1 MRFSGHLFLFVIA
14 FAIFG
19 QVSCQSKV
27 DDSHGMVVTE
37 KSFDAA
43 IAGDKLVMVD
53 FYTTWCGPCKKMAPF
68 VQQVR
73 QTRSKDVLVL
83 QGKKPNSILVTNS
96 SGKKVSLGNVTIAGA
111 KITTALK
118 VPLSPGKHTV
128 KYRVVSADGHV
139 VAGSYSFT
147 VK

>member
-1 MRFSGHLFLFVIA
+1 MKLRISLLSSALIFIPILNSPVAHAHAALESTIPAKGAIVAKTTKMIVMRFAEDI
-14 FAIFG
+14 
-19 QVSCQSKV
+19 
-27 DDSHGMVVTE
+27 
-37 KSFDAA
+37 
-43 IAGDKLVMVD
+43 
-53 FYTTWCGPCKKMAPF
+53 
-68 VQQVR
+68 
-73 QTRSKDVLVL
+73 LVL

>member
-1 MRFSGHLFLFVIA
+1 MKLRISLLASALIFIPILNSPVAHAHAALESTIPAKGAIVAKTTKMIVMRFAEDI
-14 FAIFG
+14 
-19 QVSCQSKV
+19 
-27 DDSHGMVVTE
+27 
-37 KSFDAA
+37 
-43 IAGDKLVMVD
+43 
-53 FYTTWCGPCKKMAPF
+53 
-68 VQQVR
+68 
-73 QTRSKDVLVL
+73 LVL

-96 SGKKVSLGNVTIAGA
+96 SGKKVSLGNVTIMGA

>member
-1 MRFSGHLFLFVIA
+1 MKLRACLLASALIFIPILNSPTAHAHAALESTIPAQGAIVAKTTNKVTMHFGEDILVIA
-14 FAIFG
+14 
-19 QVSCQSKV
+19 
-27 DDSHGMVVTE
+27 
-37 KSFDAA
+37 
-43 IAGDKLVMVD
+43 
-53 FYTTWCGPCKKMAPF
+53 
-68 VQQVR
+68 
-73 QTRSKDVLVL
+73 
-83 QGKKPNSILVTNS
+83 GKNPNSIVVS
-96 SGKKVSLGNVTIAGA
+96 DSRGKKVSFGSTTISGA

>member
-1 MRFSGHLFLFVIA
+1 MKLRACLLASALIFIPILNSPTAHAHAALESTIPAQGAIVAKTTKMIVMRFAEDI
-14 FAIFG
+14 
-19 QVSCQSKV
+19 
-27 DDSHGMVVTE
+27 
-37 KSFDAA
+37 
-43 IAGDKLVMVD
+43 
-53 FYTTWCGPCKKMAPF
+53 
-68 VQQVR
+68 
-73 QTRSKDVLVL
+73 LVL

-96 SGKKVSLGNVTIAGA
+96 GGKKVSLGNVTIVGA

>member
-1 MRFSGHLFLFVIA
+1 MKLRASLLASALIFIPILNSPVAQAHAALVSTIPAQGAIVAKTTNKVTMHFGEDILVIA
-14 FAIFG
+14 
-19 QVSCQSKV
+19 
-27 DDSHGMVVTE
+27 
-37 KSFDAA
+37 
-43 IAGDKLVMVD
+43 
-53 FYTTWCGPCKKMAPF
+53 
-68 VQQVR
+68 
-73 QTRSKDVLVL
+73 
-83 QGKKPNSILVTNS
+83 GKNPNSIVVS
-96 SGKKVSLGNVTIAGA
+96 DSRGKKVSFGSTTISGA

>member
-1 MRFSGHLFLFVIA
+1 MKLRISLLSSALIFIPILNSPVAHAHAALESTIPAKGAIVAKTTKTIVMRFAEDI
-14 FAIFG
+14 
-19 QVSCQSKV
+19 
-27 DDSHGMVVTE
+27 
-37 KSFDAA
+37 
-43 IAGDKLVMVD
+43 
-53 FYTTWCGPCKKMAPF
+53 
-68 VQQVR
+68 
-73 QTRSKDVLVL
+73 LVL

>member
-1 MRFSGHLFLFVIA
+1 MKLRISLLLSALFFLPILNSPVAHAHAALESTIPAKGAIVAKTTKMIVMRFAEDI
-14 FAIFG
+14 
-19 QVSCQSKV
+19 
-27 DDSHGMVVTE
+27 
-37 KSFDAA
+37 
-43 IAGDKLVMVD
+43 
-53 FYTTWCGPCKKMAPF
+53 
-68 VQQVR
+68 
-73 QTRSKDVLVL
+73 LVL

-96 SGKKVSLGNVTIAGA
+96 SGKKVSLGNVTIVGA

-118 VPLSPGKHTV
+118 MPLSPGKHTV

>member
-1 MRFSGHLFLFVIA
+1 MKIRISLLTSALIFIPILNSPVAHAHAALESTIPAKGAIVAKTTKMIVMRFAEDI
-14 FAIFG
+14 
-19 QVSCQSKV
+19 
-27 DDSHGMVVTE
+27 
-37 KSFDAA
+37 
-43 IAGDKLVMVD
+43 
-53 FYTTWCGPCKKMAPF
+53 
-68 VQQVR
+68 
-73 QTRSKDVLVL
+73 LVL

-96 SGKKVSLGNVTIAGA
+96 SGKKVSLGNVTIVGA

>member
-1 MRFSGHLFLFVIA
+1 MKLRISLLSSALIFIPILNSPVAHAHAALESTIPAKGAIVAKTTKMIVMRFAEDI
-14 FAIFG
+14 
-19 QVSCQSKV
+19 
-27 DDSHGMVVTE
+27 
-37 KSFDAA
+37 
-43 IAGDKLVMVD
+43 
-53 FYTTWCGPCKKMAPF
+53 
-68 VQQVR
+68 
-73 QTRSKDVLVL
+73 LVL

-96 SGKKVSLGNVTIAGA
+96 SGKKVSLGNVTIVGA

>member
-1 MRFSGHLFLFVIA
+1 MKLRISLLSSALIFIPILNSPVAHAHAALESTIPAKGAIVAKTTKMIVMRFAEDILI
-14 FAIFG
+14 
-19 QVSCQSKV
+19 
-27 DDSHGMVVTE
+27 
-37 KSFDAA
+37 
-43 IAGDKLVMVD
+43 
-53 FYTTWCGPCKKMAPF
+53 
-68 VQQVR
+68 
-73 QTRSKDVLVL
+73 L

-96 SGKKVSLGNVTIAGA
+96 SGKKVSLGNVTIVGA

>member
-1 MRFSGHLFLFVIA
+1 MKLRASLLASALIFIPILNAPAAHAHAALVSTIPAQGAIVAKTTNKVTMHFGEDIFVIA
-14 FAIFG
+14 
-19 QVSCQSKV
+19 
-27 DDSHGMVVTE
+27 
-37 KSFDAA
+37 
-43 IAGDKLVMVD
+43 
-53 FYTTWCGPCKKMAPF
+53 
-68 VQQVR
+68 
-73 QTRSKDVLVL
+73 
-83 QGKKPNSILVTNS
+83 GKNPNSIVVS
-96 SGKKVSLGNVTIAGA
+96 DSRGKKVSFGSTTISGA

>member
-1 MRFSGHLFLFVIA
+1 MKLRISLLTSALIFIPILNSPVAHAHAALESTIPAKGAIVAKTTKMIVMRFAEDI
-14 FAIFG
+14 
-19 QVSCQSKV
+19 
-27 DDSHGMVVTE
+27 
-37 KSFDAA
+37 
-43 IAGDKLVMVD
+43 
-53 FYTTWCGPCKKMAPF
+53 
-68 VQQVR
+68 
-73 QTRSKDVLVL
+73 LVL

-96 SGKKVSLGNVTIAGA
+96 SGKKVSLGNVTIVGA

>member
-1 MRFSGHLFLFVIA
+1 MKLRISLLASALIFIPILNSPVAHAHAALESTIPAKGAIVAKTTKMIVMRFAEDI
-14 FAIFG
+14 
-19 QVSCQSKV
+19 
-27 DDSHGMVVTE
+27 
-37 KSFDAA
+37 
-43 IAGDKLVMVD
+43 
-53 FYTTWCGPCKKMAPF
+53 
-68 VQQVR
+68 
-73 QTRSKDVLVL
+73 LVL

-96 SGKKVSLGNVTIAGA
+96 SGKKVSLGNVTIVGA

-118 VPLSPGKHTV
+118 MPLSPGKHTV

>member
-1 MRFSGHLFLFVIA
+1 MKLRISLLASALIFIPILNSPVAHAHAALESTIPAKGAIVAKTTKMIVMRFAEDI
-14 FAIFG
+14 
-19 QVSCQSKV
+19 
-27 DDSHGMVVTE
+27 
-37 KSFDAA
+37 
-43 IAGDKLVMVD
+43 
-53 FYTTWCGPCKKMAPF
+53 
-68 VQQVR
+68 
-73 QTRSKDVLVL
+73 LVL

-96 SGKKVSLGNVTIAGA
+96 SGKKVSLGNVTIVGA

>member
-1 MRFSGHLFLFVIA
+1 MKLRISLLTSALIFIPILNSPVAHAHAALESTIPAKGAIVAKTTKMIVMRFAEDILI
-14 FAIFG
+14 
-19 QVSCQSKV
+19 
-27 DDSHGMVVTE
+27 
-37 KSFDAA
+37 
-43 IAGDKLVMVD
+43 
-53 FYTTWCGPCKKMAPF
+53 
-68 VQQVR
+68 
-73 QTRSKDVLVL
+73 L

>member
-1 MRFSGHLFLFVIA
+1 MKLRISLLTSALIFIPILNSPVAHAHAALESTIPAKGAIVAKTTKMIVMRFAEDI
-14 FAIFG
+14 
-19 QVSCQSKV
+19 
-27 DDSHGMVVTE
+27 
-37 KSFDAA
+37 
-43 IAGDKLVMVD
+43 
-53 FYTTWCGPCKKMAPF
+53 
-68 VQQVR
+68 
-73 QTRSKDVLVL
+73 LVL

>member
-1 MRFSGHLFLFVIA
+1 MKLRISLLSSALIFIPILNSPVAHAHAALESTIPAKGAIVAKTTKIIVMRFAEDI
-14 FAIFG
+14 
-19 QVSCQSKV
+19 
-27 DDSHGMVVTE
+27 
-37 KSFDAA
+37 
-43 IAGDKLVMVD
+43 
-53 FYTTWCGPCKKMAPF
+53 
-68 VQQVR
+68 
-73 QTRSKDVLVL
+73 LVL

>member
-1 MRFSGHLFLFVIA
+1 MKLRSSLLLSALFFLPILNSPAAHAHAALESTVPAKGAIVAKTTKMIVMRFAEDI
-14 FAIFG
+14 
-19 QVSCQSKV
+19 
-27 DDSHGMVVTE
+27 
-37 KSFDAA
+37 
-43 IAGDKLVMVD
+43 
-53 FYTTWCGPCKKMAPF
+53 
-68 VQQVR
+68 
-73 QTRSKDVLVL
+73 LVL

-96 SGKKVSLGNVTIAGA
+96 SGKKVSLGNVTIVGA

-118 VPLSPGKHTV
+118 MPLSPGKHTV

>member
-1 MRFSGHLFLFVIA
+1 MKLRISLLSSALIFIPILNSPVAHAHAALESTIPAKGAIVAKTTKMIVMRFAEDI
-14 FAIFG
+14 
-19 QVSCQSKV
+19 
-27 DDSHGMVVTE
+27 
-37 KSFDAA
+37 
-43 IAGDKLVMVD
+43 
-53 FYTTWCGPCKKMAPF
+53 
-68 VQQVR
+68 
-73 QTRSKDVLVL
+73 LVL

-96 SGKKVSLGNVTIAGA
+96 SGKKVSLGNVTIVGA
-111 KITTALK
+111 IITTALK

>member
-1 MRFSGHLFLFVIA
+1 MKIRISLLSSALIFIPILNSPVAHAHAALESTIPAKGAIVAKTTKMIVMRFAEDI
-14 FAIFG
+14 
-19 QVSCQSKV
+19 
-27 DDSHGMVVTE
+27 
-37 KSFDAA
+37 
-43 IAGDKLVMVD
+43 
-53 FYTTWCGPCKKMAPF
+53 
-68 VQQVR
+68 
-73 QTRSKDVLVL
+73 LVL

-118 VPLSPGKHTV
+118 VPLSLGKHTV

>member
-1 MRFSGHLFLFVIA
+1 MKLRISLLSSALIFIPILNSPVAHAHAALESTIPAKGAIVAKTTKMIVMRFAEDILI
-14 FAIFG
+14 
-19 QVSCQSKV
+19 
-27 DDSHGMVVTE
+27 
-37 KSFDAA
+37 
-43 IAGDKLVMVD
+43 
-53 FYTTWCGPCKKMAPF
+53 
-68 VQQVR
+68 
-73 QTRSKDVLVL
+73 L

-96 SGKKVSLGNVTIAGA
+96 SGKKVSLGNVTIVGA

-147 VK
+147 VE

>member
-1 MRFSGHLFLFVIA
+1 MKLRVSLLSSALIFIPILNSPVAHAHAALESTIPAKGAIVAKTTKTIVMRFAEDI
-14 FAIFG
+14 
-19 QVSCQSKV
+19 
-27 DDSHGMVVTE
+27 
-37 KSFDAA
+37 
-43 IAGDKLVMVD
+43 
-53 FYTTWCGPCKKMAPF
+53 
-68 VQQVR
+68 
-73 QTRSKDVLVL
+73 LVL

>member
-1 MRFSGHLFLFVIA
+1 MKIRISLLTSALIFIPILNSPVAHAHAALESTIPAKGAIVAKTTKMIVMRFAEDI
-14 FAIFG
+14 
-19 QVSCQSKV
+19 
-27 DDSHGMVVTE
+27 
-37 KSFDAA
+37 
-43 IAGDKLVMVD
+43 
-53 FYTTWCGPCKKMAPF
+53 
-68 VQQVR
+68 
-73 QTRSKDVLVL
+73 LVL

>member
-1 MRFSGHLFLFVIA
+1 MKLRACLLASALIFIPILHSPSAHAHAALKSTIPAKGAIVAKTTNKVTMHFGEDILVIA
-14 FAIFG
+14 
-19 QVSCQSKV
+19 
-27 DDSHGMVVTE
+27 
-37 KSFDAA
+37 
-43 IAGDKLVMVD
+43 
-53 FYTTWCGPCKKMAPF
+53 
-68 VQQVR
+68 
-73 QTRSKDVLVL
+73 
-83 QGKKPNSILVTNS
+83 GKNPNSIVVS
-96 SGKKVSLGNVTIAGA
+96 DSRGKKVSLGNVTIVGA

>member
-1 MRFSGHLFLFVIA
+1 MKLRISLLASALIFIPILNSPVAHAHAALESTIPAKGAIVAKTTKMIVMRFAEDI
-14 FAIFG
+14 
-19 QVSCQSKV
+19 
-27 DDSHGMVVTE
+27 
-37 KSFDAA
+37 
-43 IAGDKLVMVD
+43 
-53 FYTTWCGPCKKMAPF
+53 
-68 VQQVR
+68 
-73 QTRSKDVLVL
+73 LVL

-118 VPLSPGKHTV
+118 VPLSLGKHTV
-128 KYRVVSADGHV
+128 KHRVVSADGHV

>member
-1 MRFSGHLFLFVIA
+1 MKLRISLLTSALIFIPILNSPVAHAHAALESTIPAKGAIVAKTTKMIVMRFAEDI
-14 FAIFG
+14 
-19 QVSCQSKV
+19 
-27 DDSHGMVVTE
+27 
-37 KSFDAA
+37 
-43 IAGDKLVMVD
+43 
-53 FYTTWCGPCKKMAPF
+53 
-68 VQQVR
+68 
-73 QTRSKDVLVL
+73 LVL

-96 SGKKVSLGNVTIAGA
+96 SGKKISLGNVTIVGA